1 MENTKLEM
9 LSTMVTSALAKIIDE
24 NSTFTVTDIIAKC
37 SVNDMNRKDESID
50 FRIQL
55 IDELLD
61 NFFDDVMEQWKI
73 GNNWTRGFNVT
84 NFKTW
89 FECADDIVKEQVRE
103 FVGLDNK
110 VDENYVTEFL
120 RNPNLHRQDI
130 INILNNADVSN
141 ALREEWYDDIIDDF
155 LDNSTASEIMD
166 KASSSLEDDFRD
178 YFRDSVKED
187 VIDECIDA
195 LKDLY

>member
-120 RNPNLHRQDI
+120 RNLHRQDI
-130 INILNNADVSN
+130 INILDNADVSN
-141 ALREEWYDDIIDDF
+141 TLREEWYDDIVDDF
-155 LDNSTASEIMD
+155 FEDSDGDDIID
-166 KASSSLEDDFRD
+166 KCSYRQEDQLKE
-178 YFRDSVKED
+178 YFTDGIRED
-187 VIDECIDA
+187 VIQECKDA
-195 LKDLY
+195 LDNL

>member
-37 SVNDMNRKDESID
+37 SVNDMNRKDKSID

-84 NFKTW
+84 NFKAW
-89 FECADDIVKEQVRE
+89 FECADDVVKEQVRE
-103 FVGLDNK
+103 FIGLDNK

-130 INILNNADVSN
+130 INILDNADVSN
-141 ALREEWYDDIIDDF
+141 ALREEWYDDIVDDF
-155 LDNSTASEIMD
+155 FENSDGDDIVD
-166 KASSSLEDDFRD
+166 KCSYRQEDQLKE
-178 YFRDSVKED
+178 YFTDGIRED
-187 VIDECIDA
+187 VIQECKDA
-195 LKDLY
+195 LDNL